1 MLYRVHLAMN
11 GVRTHTFSGERD
23 ANPTTI
29 KCANVSLPF
38 SRCHQMYHSLSP
50 DVAKCITPF
59 LQMSPNVSLPFS
71 RYHQMYHSLSP
82 DVTKCITP
90 FLQMSPNSSLPFSR
104 CHQMTENE
112 RRSVFSGS
120 SFGYLIHS
128 FSVALKKCPTPPDP
142 SKCALCKC

>member
-82 DVTKCITP
+82 DVTKFITP
-90 FLQMSPNSSLPFSR
+90 FLQMSPNDRKWKTKCIFWIFLRISHTLFFCGTKKMPHTSR
-104 CHQMTENE
+104 PQQMC
-112 RRSVFSGS
+112 SM
-120 SFGYLIHS
+120 
-128 FSVALKKCPTPPDP
+128 
-142 SKCALCKC
+142 

>member
-90 FLQMSPNSSLPFSR
+90 FLQMSPNVSLPFSR
-104 CHQMTENE
+104 CHQ
-112 RRSVFSGS
+112 
-120 SFGYLIHS
+120 IHHS
-128 FSVALKKCPTPPDP
+128 LSPDDTKWQKMKDEVYFLDLP
-142 SKCALCKC
+142 SDISYTLFLWH